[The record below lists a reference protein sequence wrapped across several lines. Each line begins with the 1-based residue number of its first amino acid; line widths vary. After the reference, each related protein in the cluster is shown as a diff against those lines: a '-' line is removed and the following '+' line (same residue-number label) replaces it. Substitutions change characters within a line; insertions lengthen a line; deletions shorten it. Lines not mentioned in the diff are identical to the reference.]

1 MCCPSLRFACSARRA
16 LQVIAVA
23 GVLVGSGCG
32 GGESTPPLVASGLE
46 LSTNSLSLDAI
57 GATQSFTVVVRDQHG
72 ASMPSAVPTLL
83 SSSPAVATV
92 SGGASAIVT
101 AVGNGNATISIA
113 AGAAR
118 ASVSVTVAQV
128 AATVT
133 AAAGN
138 NQTALVG
145 SAVPI
150 ALAARV
156 ADRTDHPVPNV
167 SVTFTAGIGSGTI
180 TGSPALTDAQGVAT
194 VGAWTLGTTPGVKS
208 AAATVSGASF
218 AAFNATAVVGPAASL
233 VVSAGNNQLASL
245 SSPVAVAPSVR
256 VVDAFA
262 NPVADVTVTFAVAS
276 GGGSA
281 TGTSAISNSAGIASV
296 GGWVMGAEPGINTL
310 VASSAGL
317 APVTFSAS
325 AGLAP
330 VVSAVSPG
338 TLIPG
343 STMTVTGSGF
353 APTTAGNVLRVGG
366 QTAVVT
372 GAAPTQLT
380 ATVPCTTSGAA
391 SVTVTAGGFTSNAA
405 AAPVAATTRAL
416 AVGQAFIAT
425 SSSASLCNELP
436 ATGGTARYLVSI
448 FSASTSANSLVDF
461 ALTGNAGA
469 ASAQLRVIAPQRMR
483 AAIAAGETAT
493 ARQDREHWS
502 HLEAERALGDALRVR
517 AQAERGAARQ
527 RALTALTEP
536 PSVGDRRVFY
546 WNYGSCTDTTRLVTA
561 RVLYAGTR
569 AIIWED
575 TSNAVLAAA
584 NATLADRYRRI
595 GQVFDLDQYDVVRTT
610 FGDPLRR
617 DALTDNDARVHM
629 LFTHRVNEIG
639 SVAAYVTSADQYPR
653 TTCATSNFGEFFYGS
668 VPTQAGSN
676 LESTANP
683 EGWYNFMGRTVVH
696 EVKHIASMA
705 ARVANGV
712 SFEQSWLEEGTARQ
726 AEEVWARQAL
736 HHAAWKG
743 NHGYGVASGNGL
755 YCDFN
760 PSNPVCLANDPLRRP
775 SYGVRRQFNEIRPK
789 LLEPWNWSL
798 FGDGAEQS
806 GSVFYQTV
814 WSLVRYAIDLYGTS
828 DAAFLSTLT
837 NATSSGI
844 TNLASTAGVPFAELL
859 GGWTLALFADD
870 YPGLTAAGNVLK
882 FQTWNL
888 RDIYGA
894 LNADPAW
901 TSRFPTPYPIAPTAL
916 TFGAFSA
923 QQTGLRGGANAYFEI
938 SGSAAAAQAIGIR
951 SLTGGTPSG
960 LLRIAIARLQ

>member
-1 MCCPSLRFACSARRA
+1 VARARRD
-16 LQVIAVA
+16 IAVA
-23 GVLVGSGCG
+23 GLLVGAGCG
-32 GGESTPPLVASGLE
+32 GGESTPPPVASGLE
-46 LSTNSLSLDAI
+46 LSTNSISLDAV
-57 GATQSFTVVVRDQHG
+57 GATQSFTIVVRDQHG
-72 ASMPSAVPTLL
+72 ASMPSAVPTLA
-83 SSSPAVATV
+83 SSAPAVASVT
-92 SGGASAIVT
+92 GGASAIVT
-101 AVGNGNATISIA
+101 AVGNGSATITVA

-138 NQTALVG
+138 NQTARVG

-156 ADRTDHPVPNV
+156 ADRNDHPVPNV
-167 SVTFTAGIGSGTI
+167 SVTFTAGIGSGAM
-180 TGSPALTDAQGVAT
+180 TGSPAVTDAQGIAT
-194 VGAWTLGTTPGVKS
+194 VGAWTLGTTPGIKS
-208 AAATVSGASF
+208 AAATVPGATF
-218 AAFNATAVVGPAASL
+218 APFNATAVVGPAAAMAAN
-233 VVSAGNNQLASL
+233 AGNNQLASL
-245 SSPVAVAPSVR
+245 GGPVSVAPSVR

-281 TGTSAISNSAGIASV
+281 TGTTAISNSAGIASV
-296 GGWVMGAEPGINTL
+296 GGWVLGAEPGINTL
-310 VASSAGL
+310 VAASAGL
-317 APVTFSAS
+317 TPVTFSAS
-325 AGLAP
+325 AGVAP
-330 VVSAVSPG
+330 VVLAVSPG

-343 STMTVTGSGF
+343 STMTVTGTGF
-353 APTTAGNVLRVGG
+353 APTTVDNVLRVGG

-372 GAAPTQLT
+372 AAAPTQLT
-380 ATVPCTTSGAA
+380 ATVPCTTSGSA

-405 AAPVAATTRAL
+405 TAALSATTRAL
-416 AVGQAFIAT
+416 AVGQVFVAT

-436 ATGGTARYLVSI
+436 ATGGAARYLVSI
-448 FSASTSANSLVDF
+448 FSTSTSANSLVDF
-461 ALTGNAGA
+461 ALSSIAGA
-469 ASAQLRVIAPQRMR
+469 STAQGRLIASRR
-483 AAIAAGETAT
+483 ARAGLASGETAT
-493 ARQDREHWS
+493 ARQEREHWT
-502 HLEAERALGDALRVR
+502 HLESERALGDALRARALTDGRAVR
-517 AQAERGAARQ
+517 R
-527 RALTALTEP
+527 RALTALYDP
-536 PSVGDRRVFY
+536 PAVGDRRVFY
-546 WNYGSCTDTTRLVTA
+546 WNYGGCGDTTRLVTA

-584 NATLADRYRRI
+584 NPTMADRYQRI

-639 SVAAYVTSADQYPR
+639 GVAAYVTSADQYPR
-653 TTCATSNFGEFFYGS
+653 TTCSASNFGEFFYGS

-726 AEEVWARQAL
+726 AEEVWTRQVL

-760 PSNPVCLANDPLRRP
+760 PSNAVCLANDPLRRP
-775 SYGVRRQFNEIRPK
+775 SFGMRRQFNEIRPK

-828 DAAFLSTLT
+828 DAAFLSALT
-837 NATSSGI
+837 NATTSGT
-844 TNLASTAGVPFAELL
+844 TNLANTTGVPFVELL
-859 GGWTLALFADD
+859 GGWTLALYADD
-870 YPGLTAAGNVLK
+870 YPGLTAASNVLK

-901 TSRFPTPYPIAPTAL
+901 TGRFPTPFPIAPTAL

-938 SGSAAAAQAIGIR
+938 SGSAAAAQAISIR
-951 SLTGGTPSG
+951 SVTGGAPST